1 MSCFACGNYNIVL
14 TCHIVTFTHT
24 RARTHARTHTHT
36 DLNFLIFWKDHEI
49 KYTSNCDNASP
60 QNLIYGNS
68 YFLRKTSDLR
78 KFLSKLREIN

>member
-14 TCHIVTFTHT
+14 TCHIVSFTC
-24 RARTHARTHTHT
+24 THARTHTHT
-36 DLNFLIFWKDHEI
+36 DLSFAIFWKDHEI
-49 KYTSNCDNASP
+49 KYTSNCANASP

-68 YFLRKTSDLR
+68 YFLRETSELR